1 MRWRLQ
7 GTFAPLCE
15 EVYEARLVPGGF
27 VASTSIGIVRFDFAR
42 TVPLYS
48 INTAVVGHELIRLDG
63 IFHAGSLCVLSN
75 TGFVS
80 VSDVV
85 SVTDDD
91 SDSDT
96 ADVNHIRAFDHPRG
110 LFIATFKTMS
120 PASHM
125 VMAAC
130 RLVFSQRW
138 DGVHALRSGKIRNIS
153 ADGYGFAHG
162 NAAWPNI
169 CSPFL
174 ATMYSDA
181 LRLFDVRREFLIGE
195 VPHRARNF
203 FSSRDV
209 AVSWTCGHP
218 VLCADDGWYTGY
230 HWAASIKTMV

>member
-1 MRWRLQ
+1 MQVEQSRRCANS
-7 GTFAPLCE
+7 GGGRGGGVPPPD
-15 EVYEARLVPGGF
+15 RGDPGGPAPRRNS
-27 VASTSIGIVRFDFAR
+27 VAVQHDFSETEICYRF
-42 TVPLYS
+42 L
-48 INTAVVGHELIRLDG
+48 
-63 IFHAGSLCVLSN
+63 SLAD
-75 TGFVS
+75 
-80 VSDVV
+80 VSD
-85 SVTDDD
+85 TD
-91 SDSDT
+91 
-96 ADVNHIRAFDHPRG
+96 DVNHIRSFNHPQG

-120 PASHM
+120 PACHM

-138 DGVHALRSGKIRNIS
+138 DGVHAFRSGHIRNIS
-153 ADGYGFAHG
+153 ADKHGFAHG